1 MRILLTGGTGFI
13 GNEVLQILQNKKNKI
28 LILTRKSIKNKK
40 NLEFYKCDFFKP
52 NSYTK
57 KINEFDPNIVVHC
70 LWYGIPDLGKI
81 NSNLNYKYS
90 KIFFKNVLKLESLK
104 QILVSGSCFEIKL
117 KNGKKNENCH
127 TDNNSFFAAAK
138 IKIYNFLKKNVQK
151 KHKLYW
157 LRIFYAYGPNQR
169 KQSLIPY
176 IIDCLKKNKPLNLKN
191 PYNCLDFIFVKDIAT
206 YFKKII
212 SLSPPSGVY
221 NVSTGSCVKIFKIFQ
236 ILKKLINKK
245 YKYNLSTNSRNSIS
259 FFGSNKKTIKRVFF
273 KPKYNIQAGLKK
285 TIQNLND

>member
-13 GNEVLQILQNKKNKI
+13 GKEISKILQNKKNKI

-52 NSYTK
+52 KSYTK
-57 KINEFDPNIVVHC
+57 KIKDFDPNIVVHC

-90 KIFFKNVLKLESLK
+90 KIFFKNILKLESLK

-117 KNGKKNENCH
+117 KNGKKKENCH
-127 TDNNSFFAAAK
+127 TDFNSFFATAK
-138 IKIYNFLKKNVQK
+138 IKIYNFLKKNIKK

-157 LRIFYAYGPNQR
+157 LRIFYAYGPYQR
-169 KQSLIPY
+169 KQSLIPH
-176 IIDCLKKNKPLNLKN
+176 IIDRIKKNKPLKIKN
-191 PYNCLDFIFVKDIAT
+191 PNNCLDFIFVKDIAT

-212 SLSPPSGVY
+212 SLSPSSGIY
-221 NVSTGSCVKIFKIFQ
+221 NVSTGSCVRIFNIFQ

-245 YKYNLSTNSRNSIS
+245 YKYKLLANSRNTVS
-259 FFGSNKKTIKRVFF
+259 FFGDNKKTIEKIFF
-273 KPKYNIQAGLKK
+273 KPKYDIQAGLKETVK
-285 TIQNLND
+285 FK

>member
-90 KIFFKNVLKLESLK
+90 KIFFKE
-104 QILVSGSCFEIKL
+104 CF
-117 KNGKKNENCH
+117 
-127 TDNNSFFAAAK
+127 
-138 IKIYNFLKKNVQK
+138 
-151 KHKLYW
+151 
-157 LRIFYAYGPNQR
+157 
-169 KQSLIPY
+169 
-176 IIDCLKKNKPLNLKN
+176 
-191 PYNCLDFIFVKDIAT
+191 
-206 YFKKII
+206 
-212 SLSPPSGVY
+212 
-221 NVSTGSCVKIFKIFQ
+221 
-236 ILKKLINKK
+236 
-245 YKYNLSTNSRNSIS
+245 
-259 FFGSNKKTIKRVFF
+259 KT
-273 KPKYNIQAGLKK
+273 
-285 TIQNLND
+285 